1 MRKIENVTGIM
12 PFMSVYVEL
21 IAGRYQAGV
30 SINGIDVNEMENFD
44 FMTQDGRLP
53 TKFGKKMRSCLDKK
67 SVSSSMIQSRD
78 QEDGNQSKLIL
89 WKLILSWFSMR
100 SITARVNPEAEK

>member
-1 MRKIENVTGIM
+1 M

-53 TKFGKKMRSCLDKK
+53 TKFGKNEIVFGQEVGQQFYDPKSRSRRWEPVEIDL
-67 SVSSSMIQSRD
+67 MEANI
-78 QEDGNQSKLIL
+78 KLVL
-89 WKLILSWFSMR
+89 NEEYN
-100 SITARVNPEAEK
+100 ARVNPPEAEK